1 MDSYGNPTTEKLTV
15 SDYNPIKFNFF
26 NSELPFKY
34 KISIH
39 NNFRA
44 SRKLLPS
51 SPNPHNHYLIQTKSS
66 KDSPRRE
73 KIPSIRPRAAGL
85 DASALSDI

>member
-15 SDYNPIKFNFF
+15 SDYNLIKFNFPLQ
-26 NSELPFKY
+26 LPFKY

-51 SPNPHNHYLIQTKSS
+51 SPNPHNHYLIH
-66 KDSPRRE
+66 
-73 KIPSIRPRAAGL
+73 
-85 DASALSDI
+85 